1 MSFAASSLGFLILLI
16 FVNGRFSSAA
26 GYSDEIDNN
35 LIDVPY
41 QDSYEDNYKDD
52 NGNNYEDSFVQYQD
66 YSHNREKEKYSES
79 RGRRKH
85 VQESGTNH
93 WFDNILATGFNKIKY
108 DTIAGAV

>member
-41 QDSYEDNYKDD
+41 QDSYEYNYEDNYEDD
-52 NGNNYEDSFVQYQD
+52 YENNYEDSYVSYQD
-66 YSHNREKEKYSES
+66 HGHNNREKEKYSES
-79 RGRRKH
+79 RGRRKY
-85 VQESGTNH
+85 VQQSGTNR

-108 DTIAGAV
+108 